1 MNNQIKIYPDPV
13 LRKVA
18 DRVDNIDDS
27 IKDLI
32 STMFEVMKLGKGI
45 GLAAPQ
51 IGVTKRIIVI
61 SIDEKG
67 FERFA
72 LINPVIEY
80 SSDKRSTME
89 EGCLSIPGVRADVK
103 RPAKIVVSGIGRSG
117 RPISLEAG
125 GLLARVIQHEV
136 DHLNGVL
143 FIDKVSDKERKRISE
158 DLNMLVDEYSGSG
171 VS

>member
-1 MNNQIKIYPDPV
+1 MYRKVRIYPDPV
-13 LRKVA
+13 LRKIA
-18 DRVDNIDDS
+18 EGVDNIDS
-27 IKDLI
+27 TVKDLI
-32 STMFEVMKLGKGI
+32 STMFEVMRNEGGI

-51 IGVTKRIIVI
+51 IGVSHRIIVV

-80 SSDKRSTME
+80 SSDRKSAME
-89 EGCLSIPGVRADVK
+89 EGCLSVPGIRADVK
-103 RPAKIVVSGIGRSG
+103 RSSKIVVSGFGRSG
-117 RPISLEAG
+117 RQINIEVR

-143 FIDKVSDKERKRISE
+143 FIDRILEKERKKISK
-158 DLNMLVDEYSGSG
+158 DLNILAPEQKNSNMI
-171 VS
+171 